1 MVLGTGKGPHGSPL
15 DHFLYL
21 LKSSN
26 KSTQYA
32 MKVPKRAQVSSIA
45 IELRK
50 IEPIVTYH
58 LIDNSLKSLAYEG
71 TTFCRCAV
79 NDFIRYLVNT

>member
-1 MVLGTGKGPHGSPL
+1 MHKWFWALARALMDLHWTI
-15 DHFLYL
+15 FFT
-21 LKSSN
+21 SN

-79 NDFIRYLVNT
+79 NDFIRY